1 MPFISRKEYRRYSDV
16 KGYLDAGQ
24 NGDNMFFKLLSQYF
38 SNVELPPVQGLSRL
52 AIANI
57 YQTSAPVMG
66 VINYIAD
73 NVADVSMYLELT
85 DRKGNVAEG
94 HWLTNLLLHPND
106 RDTLRRFVQGW
117 AINRNLFDDAWIYA
131 PKEVGRNRGQIKAMY
146 VVPSQLVE
154 ADRGGA
160 YQPLRGIKLS
170 GALQDT
176 TIGTADIIESC
187 GYSLDPASFFGSS
200 KIVAAATYLSVI
212 DKGMRRE
219 DTSLQNGGVA
229 NIVTPAKDTM
239 GVMPKDADAVEAR
252 FNAKSNYGKTVAL
265 RVPIDVHT
273 LGNAPI
279 DLNILESHKEAVT
292 ALCFVYKIPVDLY
305 YGQAKYENAK
315 EAKKTIYEQI
325 AIPQC
330 NEFAEDLLHHT
341 GLDKEGYRLQVN
353 VDKIDA
359 LKANSGEVL
368 DNLAKMHATL
378 NEMREANGYPRI
390 EEAYADEPMLAMG
403 TQFGNETYDINE

>member
-1 MPFISRKEYRRYSDV
+1 
-16 KGYLDAGQ
+16 
-24 NGDNMFFKLLSQYF
+24 
-38 SNVELPPVQGLSRL
+38 
-52 AIANI
+52 
-57 YQTSAPVMG
+57 
-66 VINYIAD
+66 
-73 NVADVSMYLELT
+73 
-85 DRKGNVAEG
+85 
-94 HWLTNLLLHPND
+94 
-106 RDTLRRFVQGW
+106 
-117 AINRNLFDDAWIYA
+117 
-131 PKEVGRNRGQIKAMY
+131 
-146 VVPSQLVE
+146 
-154 ADRGGA
+154 
-160 YQPLRGIKLS
+160 
-170 GALQDT
+170 
-176 TIGTADIIESC
+176 
-187 GYSLDPASFFGSS
+187 
-200 KIVAAATYLSVI
+200 
-212 DKGMRRE
+212 
-219 DTSLQNGGVA
+219 
-229 NIVTPAKDTM
+229 M

-252 FNAKSNYGKTVAL
+252 FNNKSNYGKTVAL

-403 TQFGNETYDINE
+403 IQFGNETYDINE